1 MCSLCNNEEHGMP
14 RRDFIKT
21 VGVSVA
27 GVSLGAGG
35 IMGASEVSGP
45 VPVGKAEKKALIRG
59 AFLFPP
65 TNRLDE
71 EGYYS
76 WPGSDFKAEE
86 RQKQYMN
93 RLKEIEGKL
102 GIRIEMDVKPLDMNS
117 DVDKFIAEI
126 KGTKP
131 DGLLLIPFKKA
142 PSGDQ
147 TMRIINETKI
157 PSVVLATLGVFLI
170 GQIKQFSDHKGVFMI
185 NSLDNLDAVENGLKM
200 IKTRVWLQNSLI
212 VNIGGSDTVESKVP
226 FLGTTVRRIPHQR
239 FYDHF
244 ANIKVNSEVLALAD
258 RYRSAAVKV
267 SQPKK
272 EDIIES
278 AKSYFIFKKILAEE
292 QGNAIMMDCLPGL
305 KVPHKHVP
313 PCMGYM
319 TLRDEGIAM
328 GCESDLDA
336 TLSMMLLQEMFGKP
350 GFQHNPSYDT
360 ENDCYFCAHCTSAS
374 KMNGVDQPAEPFE
387 LMSHAEA
394 GWGTVP
400 RVHFKAGQEIT
411 IAKYLAKEKPQLLLY
426 SGKTISCPPIPPTG
440 ACRTNVTATL
450 NELENGTDL
459 KGHHLIM
466 VYGNYVKQLKRF
478 SQLFDI
484 EVVV

>member
-1 MCSLCNNEEHGMP
+1 
-14 RRDFIKT
+14 
-21 VGVSVA
+21 
-27 GVSLGAGG
+27 
-35 IMGASEVSGP
+35 
-45 VPVGKAEKKALIRG
+45 
-59 AFLFPP
+59 
-65 TNRLDE
+65 
-71 EGYYS
+71 
-76 WPGSDFKAEE
+76 
-86 RQKQYMN
+86 
-93 RLKEIEGKL
+93 
-102 GIRIEMDVKPLDMNS
+102 MDMKPLDLNT
-117 DVDKFIAEI
+117 DVDRFIAET

-147 TMRIINETKI
+147 VMKIINETKI
-157 PSVVLATLGVFLI
+157 PAVVLATLGVLLI
-170 GQIKQFSDHKGVFMI
+170 GQIKQFSDHNGVYMI

-200 IKTRVWLQNSLI
+200 IKTRVWLQNALI
-212 VNIGGSDTVESKVP
+212 VNIGGANIAETTVP

-239 FYDHF
+239 FYDYF
-244 ANIKVNSEVLALAD
+244 ANTIVNSDVKALANH
-258 RYRSAAVKV
+258 YMAKAIKI

-278 AKSYFIFKKILAEE
+278 AKSYFIFKKILTEE
-292 QGNAIMMDCLPGL
+292 KADALMMDCLPGL

-319 TLRDEGIAM
+319 SLRDEGIAM

-336 TLSMMLLQEMFGKP
+336 TLSMMLLQDLFGKP

-374 KMNGVDQPAEPFE
+374 KMNGVNEPSEPFE

-400 RVHFKAGQEIT
+400 RVHFKEGQEVT
-411 IAKYLAKEKPQLLLY
+411 IAKYLAKEEPQLLLY
-426 SGKTISCPPIPPTG
+426 SGNTISCPPIPPTG

-450 NELENGTDL
+450 NELEKGTDL

-466 VYGNYVKQLKRF
+466 IYGNYVKQLKRF
-478 SQLFDI
+478 SQLFNI

>member
-1 MCSLCNNEEHGMP
+1 MCNLCSNEEHGIP

-35 IMGASEVSGP
+35 IMGASEIAGTAPYENV
-45 VPVGKAEKKALIRG
+45 KKTAVIRG
-59 AFLFPP
+59 AFLYPP
-65 TNRLDE
+65 TNKLDE

-86 RQKQYMN
+86 RQKQYMA
-93 RLKEIEGKL
+93 RFKEIEGKL
-102 GIRIEMDVKPLDMNS
+102 GIRIEMDLKPLDLNS
-117 DVDKFIAEI
+117 DVDRFIAETN
-126 KGTKP
+126 GTKP

-147 TMRIINETKI
+147 VMKIINETKI
-157 PSVVLATLGVFLI
+157 PTVVLATLGVLLI
-170 GQIKQFSDHKGVFMI
+170 GQIKQFSDHNGVYMI

-200 IKTRVWLQNSLI
+200 IKTRVWLQNALI
-212 VNIGGSDTVESKVP
+212 VNIGGANIAETTVP

-239 FYDHF
+239 FYDYF
-244 ANIKVNSEVLALAD
+244 ANTKVNSDVQSLANHYMAK
-258 RYRSAAVKV
+258 AIKI

-278 AKSYFIFKKILAEE
+278 AKSYFIFKKILTEE
-292 QGNAIMMDCLPGL
+292 KADALMMDCLPGL

-319 TLRDEGIAM
+319 SLRDEGIAM

-336 TLSMMLLQEMFGKP
+336 TLSMMLLQDLFGKP

-374 KMNGVDQPAEPFE
+374 KMNGVNEPSEPFE

-400 RVHFKAGQEIT
+400 RVHFKEGQEVT

-450 NELENGTDL
+450 NELEKGTDL

-478 SQLFDI
+478 SQLFNI